1 MSEKPVTA
9 ADLKAAKWTPHTF
22 ASGRGFHRQDY
33 SCVEYPRVI
42 FRIERDDGVER
53 KFMLVDG
60 KEVGGLAKAA
70 ETLNEAEGSAG
81 GGEQGTAKP

>member
-1 MSEKPVTA
+1 VSDKEITA

-22 ASGRGFHRQDY
+22 ASSRGFHRQDY
-33 SCVEYPRVI
+33 ACAEYPRLI

-60 KEVGGLAKAA
+60 DEVGGLAKAA
-70 ETLNEAEGSAG
+70 EILNA
-81 GGEQGTAKP
+81 GGEQGIA